1 MALRSGAG
9 VVESSV
15 SFDATALT
23 SSAAQPRQLQ
33 LWQRYGRF
41 IVNWRRK
48 RSKNPRVF
56 DRNTRVEPQAG
67 HVVIPPPSQSRTV
80 TCSPPRGPSANL
92 TTPSATT
99 SPFTRATPYSTPI
112 RARNRL
118 TVAVKMT
125 WSPACTGL
133 RNFM

>member
-1 MALRSGAG
+1 MAPRSGAG
-9 VVESSV
+9 VVESST
-15 SFDATALT
+15 SFGVTAWVP
-23 SSAAQPRQLQ
+23 SAAQPRQLQ

-48 RSKNPRVF
+48 RSKAPRVF
-56 DRNTRVEPQAG
+56 ERKTRFDPQAG
-67 HVVIPPPSQSRTV
+67 HNVMATPSQSRTA

-92 TTPSATT
+92 TTPSATI

-118 TVAVKMT
+118 TVAVKTT